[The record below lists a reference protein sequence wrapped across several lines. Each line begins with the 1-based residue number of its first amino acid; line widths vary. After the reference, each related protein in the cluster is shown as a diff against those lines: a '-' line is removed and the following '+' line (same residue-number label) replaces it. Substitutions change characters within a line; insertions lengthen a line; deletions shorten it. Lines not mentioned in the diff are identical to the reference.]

1 MPISQGSNW
10 MYDTASAAYD
20 VENSCRFHWNST
32 NNAGNDQSFMY
43 DTTWTGTPTSTTT
56 GCFSTWFKNSL
67 SNSVNQYN
75 VASFA
80 NNHSDSS
87 NRSYIM
93 GDWGSGGNFVFAQK
107 VSGSWNFK
115 LVTDALYRDPAA
127 WVHFFAVWDTS
138 NGTEGDRIR
147 MYVNGERITSFSG
160 EDYPS
165 QNQECFIVSKEDFS
179 VGRAFSTVYG
189 SFTHGY
195 MAETALID
203 GTAYAVTQ
211 FGETDENSGIWKP
224 KDITGLTFG
233 NKGFY
238 FDYKDSSNL
247 GNDVSG
253 NNRDLTLSDIDSTHQ
268 TTDTPTNNFCTLN
281 PLWVYG
287 NATTTGPSKGNLR
300 VEGGSWAGTKA
311 TFGVDSGKWFWE
323 FKSSNTESIVG
334 IQTDEGVAL
343 TGNGHNI
350 LSTCALYLNGEVWIK
365 DSTSG
370 RNDTDVTQTFDAN
383 SVYQIRLNMDD
394 NEISFYQDGSL
405 ITNGGSIALDG
416 LANKVVFPF
425 AANYNSI
432 IDFNFG
438 NPTFSIAS
446 GNADENG
453 YGNFEFAPPSGYYAL
468 CTKNLAEFG

>member
-1 MPISQGSNW
+1 MAFTDRLANRGSISTG
-10 MYDTASAAYD
+10 YD
-20 VENSCRFHWNST
+20 VDNSCRFHWNST

-179 VGRAFSTVYG
+179 VGRAFSTVY
-189 SFTHGY
+189 
-195 MAETALID
+195 
-203 GTAYAVTQ
+203 
-211 FGETDENSGIWKP
+211 
-224 KDITGLTFG
+224 
-233 NKGFY
+233 
-238 FDYKDSSNL
+238 
-247 GNDVSG
+247 
-253 NNRDLTLSDIDSTHQ
+253 
-268 TTDTPTNNFCTLN
+268 
-281 PLWVYG
+281 
-287 NATTTGPSKGNLR
+287 
-300 VEGGSWAGTKA
+300 
-311 TFGVDSGKWFWE
+311 
-323 FKSSNTESIVG
+323 
-334 IQTDEGVAL
+334 
-343 TGNGHNI
+343 
-350 LSTCALYLNGEVWIK
+350 
-365 DSTSG
+365 
-370 RNDTDVTQTFDAN
+370 
-383 SVYQIRLNMDD
+383 
-394 NEISFYQDGSL
+394 
-405 ITNGGSIALDG
+405 
-416 LANKVVFPF
+416 
-425 AANYNSI
+425 
-432 IDFNFG
+432 
-438 NPTFSIAS
+438 
-446 GNADENG
+446 
-453 YGNFEFAPPSGYYAL
+453 
-468 CTKNLAEFG
+468 

>member
-67 SNSVNQYN
+67 STPVNQYN

-211 FGETDENSGIWKP
+211 FGETDSASGIWKP

-253 NNRDLTLSDIDSTHQ
+253 NNRDLALSDIDATHQ
-268 TTDTPTNNFCTLN
+268 TVDTPTNNFCTVN
-281 PLWVYG
+281 PLWVYASNPTLDQG
-287 NATTTGPSKGNLR
+287 NLTATTAAGA
-300 VEGGSWAGTKA
+300 WAGVKA
-311 TFGVDSGKWFWE
+311 TFGVDTGKWYWE
-323 FKSSNTESIVG
+323 FK
-334 IQTDEGVAL
+334 
-343 TGNGHNI
+343 GNN
-350 LSTCALYLNGEVWIK
+350 A
-365 DSTSG
+365 
-370 RNDTDVTQTFDAN
+370 
-383 SVYQIRLNMDD
+383 
-394 NEISFYQDGSL
+394 
-405 ITNGGSIALDG
+405 
-416 LANKVVFPF
+416 
-425 AANYNSI
+425 SI
-432 IDFNFG
+432 IMVFKQMR
-438 NPTFSIAS
+438 
-446 GNADENG
+446 EHH
-453 YGNFEFAPPSGYYAL
+453 
-468 CTKNLAEFG
+468 